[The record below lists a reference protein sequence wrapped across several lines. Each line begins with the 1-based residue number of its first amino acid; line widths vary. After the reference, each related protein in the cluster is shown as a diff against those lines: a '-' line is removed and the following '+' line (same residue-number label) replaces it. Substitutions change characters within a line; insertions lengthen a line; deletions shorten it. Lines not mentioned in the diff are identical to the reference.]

1 MLIIFIA
8 HVPNYLWVSFIRARY
23 GCSDAAEI
31 FVLCSG
37 YAADIAFGETFLR
50 AKFGYGIARILY
62 RT

>member
-8 HVPNYLWVSFIRARY
+8 HVRNNFWASFILARY
-23 GCSDAAEI
+23 GWSDATEI